1 MPSSDL
7 SGRYGRQMLL
17 PDFGE
22 EKQRRL
28 LAGSVLVIGA
38 GGLGC
43 PALLYLA
50 AAGVGRLGVV
60 DFDRVETS
68 NLHRQVLYNAADIG
82 QPKAEVAAARIR
94 AANPDT
100 AVDVFNTRIDTGNA
114 LGIIGRYDLVVDG
127 SDNFPTRYLVNDA
140 CVLLGKPLVYG
151 SVYRYEGQVGVFNF
165 PDSATGTR
173 ISYRDLFPHPPA
185 PEEVPNCAEA
195 GVLGVLPGIIGTMQA
210 GEAIKLLTGLGEP
223 LAGRLL
229 TYHSLHNSF
238 FEFRLSPDPE
248 GTTAAP
254 GSEEAF
260 KRADYDFFCGQET
273 GRAKEVLPEE
283 FERLAGE
290 ENWLLIDV
298 RNPGEQPKLASY
310 PYLSVPL
317 SGLENRLPEL
327 QGAENLLVFCQA
339 GARSLKAARIIS
351 EKYSNTKVYSLK
363 GGINAWADYQKSKH
377 AFKTDLP
384 GNQPTIP

>member
-1 MPSSDL
+1 
-7 SGRYGRQMLL
+7 MLL

-50 AAGVGRLGVV
+50 AAGVGRLGIV

-68 NLHRQVLYNAADIG
+68 NLHRQVLYNAGDIG
-82 QPKAEVAAARIR
+82 LSKAEVAAARIR

-114 LGIIGRYDLVVDG
+114 LGIIAGYDLVVDG

-173 ISYRDLFPHPPA
+173 LSYRDLFPRPPA

-229 TYHSLHNSF
+229 TWHWLHNSF
-238 FEFRLSPDPE
+238 FEFRLSPDPA
-248 GTTAAP
+248 GVSAAP
-254 GSEEAF
+254 ENEAAF
-260 KRADYDFFCGQET
+260 KKTDYDLFCGQET
-273 GRAKEVLPEE
+273 GRVKEVLPEE

-290 ENWLLIDV
+290 ENWLVIDV
-298 RNPGEQPKLASY
+298 RNPGEQPRLAGR

-351 EKYSNTKVYSLK
+351 ERYSHKTVCSLK
-363 GGINAWADYQKSKH
+363 GGINAWADYQRRQGES
-377 AFKTDLP
+377 TDHLP
-384 GNQPTIP
+384 GNQQSIP